1 MGHISVSANNVKSRH
16 VRAMNVDDITAV
28 RALFKSVFRPHSK
41 SCNEN
46 FDQYFQRLFFENPY
60 YDPAIGSIVHE
71 NDQGEID
78 SVIAALPIPYT
89 VNGQSVMGRLL
100 CAYMMKPGGSPRGA
114 AELTLSLRPSEK
126 TFSFSDSAAPVS
138 LRHFEA
144 IGGVT
149 LGAHGLGWTRIFKTG
164 SYATKYVANRLPF
177 LGGLA
182 SNAAGKI
189 LNPLFPVSQVAKPR
203 ATVREIAQDEA
214 ISLIPVLLKSYS
226 AYPAWTE
233 GDFSWLL
240 GMATE
245 NRAAGALRLFAIND
259 PTGSPTGFFCYYRRP
274 DGIAQVLSVI
284 AKSGADRHAVNGM
297 LFYLQEEGHIAAR
310 GRVDPRYLTALSQQ
324 SAMFFRLAANVCVL
338 TARPDVLSAVQRNDI
353 FIGGL
358 AGESW
363 SRLSTDF
370 F

>member
-1 MGHISVSANNVKSRH
+1 MGYISSSANNVKLRH
-16 VRAMNVDDITAV
+16 VRAMNIDDIPAV
-28 RALFKSVFRPHSK
+28 RALFKLVFRPHSK

-46 FDQYFQRLFFENPY
+46 FDRYFQRLFFENAY
-60 YDPAIGSIVHE
+60 YDPAIASIVHE
-71 NDQGEID
+71 NDHGEID
-78 SVIAALPIPYT
+78 SVVAALPIPYT
-89 VNGQSVMGRLL
+89 VNGQSIMGRLL

-126 TFSFSDSAAPVS
+126 IFSFSDSAAPVS

-164 SYATKYVANRLPF
+164 SYVTKYVANRLPF

-182 SNAAGKI
+182 SNAVGKI
-189 LNPLFPVSQVAKPR
+189 LNPLFPVSQAAKSR
-203 ATVREIAQDEA
+203 ATVKEIAQDEA
-214 ISLIPVLLKSYS
+214 ISLIPVLLKSYP
-226 AYPAWTE
+226 AHPAWTE
-233 GDFSWLL
+233 DDFSWLL
-240 GMATE
+240 GMAME
-245 NRAAGALRLFAIND
+245 NRAMGTLRLFAIND
-259 PTGSPTGFFCYYRRP
+259 RAGSPTGFFCYYRRP
-274 DGIAQVLSVI
+274 NGMAQVLSVI
-284 AKSGADRHAVNGM
+284 AKSGTERHAVDGM
-297 LFYLQEEGHIAAR
+297 LFHLQEEGHIAAQ
-310 GRVDPRYLTALSQQ
+310 GRVDPRYLSALSQQ
-324 SAMFFRLAANVCVL
+324 STMFFRLATNVCVL
-338 TARPDVLSAVQRNDI
+338 TARADVLSAVQQNDI